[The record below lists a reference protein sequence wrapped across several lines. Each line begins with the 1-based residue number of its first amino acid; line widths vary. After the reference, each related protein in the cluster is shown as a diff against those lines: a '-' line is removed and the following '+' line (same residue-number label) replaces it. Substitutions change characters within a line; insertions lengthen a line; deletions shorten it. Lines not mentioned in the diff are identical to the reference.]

1 MKSIMMKQTI
11 FAVTA
16 GLLLS
21 ACGGGSSSSSDSIPP
36 PGDTTPPPGDT
47 TPPPTI
53 VQVPQ
58 CGTAA
63 DLEKSNTIDVTG
75 KTIKKVVNGAKVRI
89 WHDPDGTKSACMI
102 TGEATVK

>member
-21 ACGGGSSSSSDSIPP
+21 ACGGGDSN
-36 PGDTTPPPGDT
+36 TT
-47 TPPPTI
+47 TPPPT
-53 VQVPQ
+53 VVTVPQ
-58 CGTAA
+58 CETGV
-63 DLEKSNTIDVTG
+63 DLGKSNAIDVTG
-75 KTIKKVVNGAKVRI
+75 ETIKKVADGAEVRI

-102 TGEATVK
+102 IGEATIVDN